1 MLRVKVPRLDKND
14 MISDQLKDYIENV
27 KLMDPL
33 SELKKDMGKFLSEI
47 DITENNQLI
56 DFSKEKS
63 IVTNNSKT
71 TKKSKGQLLD
81 NLIDNIVNSNM

>member
-14 MISDQLKDYIENV
+14 MISDQLKDYIETV

-33 SELKKDMGKFLSEI
+33 SELKKDMGNFLSEI